1 MASKSL
7 RMFCGGLHSE
17 TTLVVRHI
25 CTVGPRNVTWNRDVA
40 EMAAGSVSS
49 SRTANLSPLPTGK
62 ADSDAVPLVMG
73 TSWKLAT
80 GAPPGSKAEIL
91 AEATF
96 DRSMSVSVAWF
107 QVSDAGLSGPQ

>member
-1 MASKSL
+1 M
-7 RMFCGGLHSE
+7 HSE
-17 TTLVVRHI
+17 ASLVVRHI

-49 SRTANLSPLPTGK
+49 SWTANLSPLPTGR
-62 ADSDAVPLVMG
+62 DDNDAVPLVMS
-73 TSWKLAT
+73 TPWKLAT

-96 DRSMSVSVAWF
+96 DRSTSVRVAWF
-107 QVSDAGLSGPQ
+107 QVSDAGFSGPQ